1 MSYSIVLL
9 VSSFGFFFF
18 SSRRRHTRCALVAG
32 VQTCA
37 LPISHPTTALCLEWL
52 DGLGLAGKAVLDFG
66 SGSGILALAA
76 LKLGAAAAV
85 AVDNDPQALL
95 ATADNAERN
104 AVADRLRVY
113 LPADEPVRRYPVV
126 VANILASALA
136 ALAEHLA
143 ARTEPGGVIALS
155 GILDGQQPE
164 LLQIYA
170 QWFDAIAIAQQGD
183 WLRISGRRF

>member
-1 MSYSIVLL
+1 VVRLDPGL
-9 VSSFGFFFF
+9 AFG
-18 SSRRRHTRCALVAG
+18 SGT
-32 VQTCA
+32 
-37 LPISHPTTALCLEWL
+37 HPTTALCLEWL
-52 DGLGLAGKAVLDFG
+52 DGLDLAGKAVLDFG

-76 LKLGAAAAV
+76 LKLGAAEAV

-143 ARTEPGGVIALS
+143 ARTQPGGVIALS

-170 QWFDAIAIAQQGD
+170 QWFDDLAIAQQDD
-183 WLRISGRRF
+183 WLRISGRRRVSGD